1 MANIAQIS
9 ESGTSTIRRESRIT
23 AIVIS
28 LPTAVS
34 RREVVEQYLSRLNVP
49 WRFFDAE
56 RFRSGSLNS
65 KIGIE
70 ISETLSDGEV
80 GCFLSH
86 LSVWNE
92 IRDLDV
98 DYAIVLEDDTILI
111 PAMDYYSLFEL
122 LRDLSIEFIR
132 LTATR
137 IVRAPT
143 LAYFGP
149 LYGWMCRITHPKY
162 GIGTAAYAITP
173 RTAGVLCDAVSKIDT
188 PVDLWLER
196 YGNHRVPIYNLFP
209 APAIEMRSQTTILSR
224 GPDQSSVGILD
235 YAIKR
240 IRLAFVD
247 VLDEWSLLKLDNVL
261 RKRIDRLHPGMAV
274 WPHSEL
280 RRHLRKLL
288 PPWNSINL

>member
-9 ESGTSTIRRESRIT
+9 ERGTSTERHKSRIT

-28 LPTAVS
+28 LPTSAS

-56 RFRSGSLNS
+56 RFRSGSLNTNTS
-65 KIGIE
+65 IE
-70 ISETLSDGEV
+70 IAKTLPDGEV

-98 DYAIVLEDDTILI
+98 DYAIVLEDDTILM
-111 PAMDYYSLFEL
+111 PAVDYYSLFEL
-122 LRDLSIEFIR
+122 LRDLSIELIR
-132 LTATR
+132 LTASR

-143 LAYFGP
+143 LAYLGP
-149 LYGWMCRITHPKY
+149 LYGWICRITHPKY
-162 GIGTAAYAITP
+162 GLGTAAYAITP
-173 RTAGVLCDAVSKIDT
+173 RTAGLLCDAVSKIDA

-196 YGNHRVPIYNLFP
+196 YSNHRIPIYNLFP
-209 APAIEMRSQTTILSR
+209 APVIEMRSQSTIPSR
-224 GPDQSSVGILD
+224 SPDQSSVGVLD

-247 VLDEWSLLKLDNVL
+247 GLDEWSLLKLDNVL

-288 PPWNSINL
+288 RPWNSINL

>member
-1 MANIAQIS
+1 MANIGQIS
-9 ESGTSTIRRESRIT
+9 DPGSSTERRESRIT

-34 RREVVEQYLSRLNVP
+34 RREVVEQYLSRVNVP

-56 RFRSGSLNS
+56 RFQSGSLNS
-65 KIGIE
+65 NAGIE
-70 ISETLSDGEV
+70 ITKELSDGEV

-111 PAMDYYSLFEL
+111 PAVDYYSLFEL
-122 LRDLSIEFIR
+122 LRDLGIEFIR
-132 LTATR
+132 LSATR
-137 IVRAPT
+137 IERAPT
-143 LAYFGP
+143 LAYLGP
-149 LYGWMCRITHPKY
+149 LYGWMCRITHPRY

-173 RTAGVLCDAVSKIDT
+173 RSAGVLCHAVSRIDV
-188 PVDLWLER
+188 PVDHWLER
-196 YGNHRVPIYNLFP
+196 HSNHRVPIYNLFP
-209 APAIEMRSQTTILSR
+209 APAIEMRSQTTIPSR

-235 YAIKR
+235 YAIRR

-247 VLDEWSLLKLDNVL
+247 GLNEWSLLKLDNVL

-288 PPWNSINL
+288 RPWNSINF